1 MTDSVRLQRQA
12 GAAARPGPGGP
23 DVRLLSWLA
32 FLGIGAS
39 IAIMTGASLIR
50 PDWMYPPMV
59 MPASGPPWQV
69 SAQVQGGVVAWALW
83 ASALLAVGGVAAGL
97 VAVRRGARW
106 PVRAILIVAAV
117 AVLAL
122 ALLPPAGSTD
132 ALDYAAYGRLALL
145 GDNPYV
151 ATPLY
156 LRLTDPVFGV
166 SIPVHWQHQVSLYGP
181 AGTIE
186 QYLAARL
193 GGNSMARVVF
203 WLKLWNALA
212 FGAVALV
219 LDRVLRASRAARL
232 RAHLLWTLNPLL
244 LWGLIAAGHI
254 DVLAAGAG
262 VLGLLVLGRQTPGL
276 QPRLWRCSPAALS
289 SAWRP
294 TSRSTTCCSAWGR
307 PGPCGDRRRSGR
319 GRHRRCGDTRP
330 YLCLARQ
337 AGLLALFARRDKT
350 TQDSFYRFADLTNW
364 KYLAVVAILLS
375 IGMAVLL
382 LRRMPAGD
390 LLRPAIRPAL
400 ALSVAWLLVWPYT
413 LPWYDAM
420 IICVLVLYPASRLDW
435 LILARLGAATIANM
449 PGDPSGVPGT
459 ALKSFDVMLVHGFA
473 PAVLLAVALA
483 TVYLAVSGRWD
494 VQPWPG
500 PDVAAPLPGYPGSR
514 REHRFV
520 SRPAGWRRSDDRTRR
535 GPGS

>member
-1 MTDSVRLQRQA
+1 MTDSVRLRQA
-12 GAAARPGPGGP
+12 APASAPEPGGP
-23 DVRLLSWLA
+23 NVRLLSCIALV
-32 FLGIGAS
+32 GIGAS
-39 IAIMTGASLIR
+39 IAIMIGASLIR
-50 PDWMYPPMV
+50 PDWMYPSLAT
-59 MPASGPPWQV
+59 PASGPPWQL
-69 SAQVQGGVVAWALW
+69 SLHVQGREVAFALW
-83 ASALLAVGGVAAGL
+83 ISALLAIGGVTAGL
-97 VAVRRGARW
+97 VAVRHGARW
-106 PVRAILIVAAV
+106 PVRVLLIAAAV

-132 ALDYAAYGRLALL
+132 ALDYAAYGRLTLL

-181 AGTIE
+181 AATIE

-219 LDRVLRASRAARL
+219 LDRVLRHSRSARL

-244 LWGLIAAGHI
+244 LWGLIAAGHL
-254 DVLAAGAG
+254 DLLAAGAG
-262 VLGLLVLGRQTPGL
+262 VLGLLVLGRQVPGQ
-276 QPRLWRCSPAALS
+276 QPRLGRALAAGALIGLAADVKIDYVLFGLGV
-289 SAWRP
+289 AW
-294 TSRSTTCCSAWGR
+294 AL
-307 PGPCGDRRRSGR
+307 RRSL
-319 GRHRRCGDTRP
+319 P
-330 YLCLARQ
+330 A
-337 AGLLALFARRDKT
+337 LLAAGAGALAVLGPTYAWLGKPAFLALVARRDKT

-364 KYLAVVAILLS
+364 KYLAVVAVLLS
-375 IGMAVLL
+375 IAMAVLL
-382 LRRMPAGD
+382 LARMPAGD
-390 LLRPAIRPAL
+390 VLRPAVRPAL

-420 IICVLVLYPASRLDW
+420 IVCVLVLFPASRLDW

-459 ALKSFDVMLVHGFA
+459 ALKSLDAALVHGFA
-473 PAVLLAVALA
+473 PAVLLAVALG
-483 TVYLAVSGRWD
+483 TVYLAVSGRWN

-500 PDVAAPLPGYPGSR
+500 DDLSAPLPGSPLPGYPAAAAKTGS
-514 REHRFV
+514 
-520 SRPAGWRRSDDRTRR
+520 
-535 GPGS
+535 

>member
-276 QPRLWRCSPAALS
+276 QPRLWRVLACGALIGLAADIKIDYLLFGLGA
-289 SAWRP
+289 AW
-294 TSRSTTCCSAWGR
+294 AL
-307 PGPCGDRRRSGR
+307 RRS
-319 GRHRRCGDTRP
+319 P
-330 YLCLARQ
+330 PALA
-337 AGLLALFARRDKT
+337 AAAIGAVAILAPTYAWLGKPAFLALFARRDKT

-459 ALKSFDVMLVHGFA
+459 ALKSFDVVLVHGFA

-500 PDVAAPLPGYPGSR
+500 PDVAAPLPGYPAAAANTGS
-514 REHRFV
+514 
-520 SRPAGWRRSDDRTRR
+520 
-535 GPGS
+535 